1 MGRRKKP
8 TVYKNV
14 TFTGIADKGQCVGR
28 TPDGEV
34 LFATKAAPGDVA
46 DVLVKRKKK
55 GVPMGE
61 VVEIHQH
68 SMDRTEPFCQHF
80 NECGGCRWQHIT
92 YEAQVRHKETVV
104 RDAFERIAKV
114 EVEQW
119 YPILPGGRTTYYRN
133 KLEFSF
139 SDRAWMTKEELD
151 SGKPRDPSGA
161 LGFHLPGRF
170 DHIVDIKHCWL
181 EEEPANAL
189 RLAIKAIAND
199 QELSFYNVRARSG
212 MMRQM
217 VVRVTTTGEVMLIV
231 IFTKPEME
239 QIKLLL
245 DTVIEQFPELT
256 TVCYGINDKANDSL
270 YGVDLEVYYGP
281 GYIEE
286 QLGHVRFRIGP
297 QSFFQTNTH
306 QGKALYDTAAAFA
319 DLQGDEN
326 VYDLYT
332 GLGSIALYIADKCRQ
347 VVGIEE
353 IEAAIEDAKVNAAI
367 NGIENATFYAGDV
380 KDILTKEFAQTHG
393 KPDVLITDPPR
404 AGMHPQVVEML
415 LELAAPKIV
424 YVSCNPAT
432 QARDLKLL
440 SEKYNVLKVK
450 PVDMFPQTSH
460 IENVALLALKK

>member
-1 MGRRKKP
+1 MGRRKP
-8 TVYKNV
+8 TLYKNV
-14 TFTGIADKGQCVGR
+14 HFTGIADKGQCVGR
-28 TPDGEV
+28 TEDGEV
-34 LFATKAAPGDVA
+34 VFATGAAPGDIA

-61 VVEIHQH
+61 VTEIHSY

-92 YEAQVRHKETVV
+92 YEAQLRHKEQVV
-104 RDAFERIAKV
+104 RDAFRRIAKV
-114 EVEQW
+114 DVGRW
-119 YPILPGGRTTYYRN
+119 YPILAGSRTTYYRN

-139 SDRAWMTKEELD
+139 SDRAWMTKAELD

-181 EEEPANAL
+181 EDEPANAL
-189 RLAIKAIAND
+189 RLAIKAIANE
-199 QELSFYNVRARSG
+199 QGLSFYNVRSHSG

-217 VVRVTTTGEVMLIV
+217 VVRVATTGEVMLIV
-231 IFTKPEME
+231 IFTQPEME
-239 QIKLLL
+239 QIRSLL
-245 DTVIEQFPELT
+245 DTVIGQFPELS

-270 YGVDLEVYYGP
+270 YGVEIEIYHGP

-306 QGKALYDTAAAFA
+306 QGKALYDTVVDFA
-319 DLQGDEN
+319 ELKGHEN

-332 GLGSIALYIADKCRQ
+332 GLGSIALYIANSCRQ

-353 IEAAIEDAKVNAAI
+353 VEAAIDDAGVNARI
-367 NGIENATFYAGDV
+367 NGIDNAIFYAGDV
-380 KDILTKEFAQTHG
+380 KDILTPDFAQKHG
-393 KPDVLITDPPR
+393 KPDLLITDPPR
-404 AGMHPQVVEML
+404 AGMHPQVVSML
-415 LELAAPKIV
+415 LELSAPKVV

-432 QARDLKLL
+432 QARDLQLL
-440 SEKYNVLKVK
+440 SEQYEVLKVR

-460 IENVALLALKK
+460 IENVALLALKQ